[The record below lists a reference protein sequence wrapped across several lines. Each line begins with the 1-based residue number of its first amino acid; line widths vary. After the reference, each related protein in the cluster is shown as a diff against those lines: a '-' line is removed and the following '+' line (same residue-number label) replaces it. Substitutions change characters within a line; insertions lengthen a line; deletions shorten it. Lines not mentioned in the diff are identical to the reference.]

1 MTCNVQT
8 KRVFNIV
15 VLASLLDTK
24 KPGAVAGSL
33 VRLFTCYA
41 LNVNVPLVQRLPGDH
56 VHNMFPSLSRITR
69 CEPTLCVVT
78 AVGNIVLICLR
89 VAFENVR
96 WLV

>member
-1 MTCNVQT
+1 MWKQ
-8 KRVFNIV
+8 
-15 VLASLLDTK
+15 LANNAMWTGRLGTK
-24 KPGAVAGSL
+24 KPGTVAGSL

-69 CEPTLCVVT
+69 CAPTLCVVT

-89 VAFENVR
+89 VSFENVR